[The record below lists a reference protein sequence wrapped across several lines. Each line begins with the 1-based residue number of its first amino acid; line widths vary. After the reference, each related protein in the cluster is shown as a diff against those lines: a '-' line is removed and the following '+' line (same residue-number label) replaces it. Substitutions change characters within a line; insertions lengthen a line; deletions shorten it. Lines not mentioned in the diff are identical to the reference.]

1 MSSKL
6 LEACQY
12 PYGTTSSTSLP
23 WQGLTACL
31 LVLGAAL
38 GRQHVEWPVH
48 LATSLAETVS
58 MAAKCAAQVTLAH
71 LT

>member
-1 MSSKL
+1 MPL
-6 LEACQY
+6 WDHFIHIIALAR
-12 PYGTTSSTSLP
+12 
-23 WQGLTACL
+23 LTACL